1 MPLNSEVHV
10 SRRCSRTMASLP
22 AAQLWDPS
30 RGIRFAERTTRDKV
44 VYPTIDYSKFY
55 STVAVGEGGQ
65 AEAMPGLED
74 VLASQGP
81 VAGASTEAAVLESP
95 EPPSP
100 TVKKPDPPLTS
111 LDFNISEKAFRD
123 AQAADEGTPASFWS
137 YAMYRGPVEDGVEQR
152 VKVHYCKTHQTAE
165 RACQHF
171 LNEKVIGFDLEWSPE
186 ANRFQG
192 PRRNVSL
199 IQIASPSRIALFHV
213 ALFPG
218 KDELVPPSF
227 RKIMEDSEIAKVG
240 VAVKADCTRL
250 KNYLGVDTKGISE
263 LCHLYKLVKYS
274 GSGDPKLVNK
284 RLVPLAQ
291 LAEEYLHL
299 PLYKG
304 DTVRG
309 SDWSQALDMG
319 QIICM
324 WHSCAPRMTLR
335 ASPC

>member
-1 MPLNSEVHV
+1 MV
-10 SRRCSRTMASLP
+10 SLP
-22 AAQLWDPS
+22 AVQLWDPS
-30 RGIRFAERTTRDKV
+30 RGIRFAEKTTRDKV

-55 STVAVGEGGQ
+55 STVAAGEGVQ
-65 AEAMPGLED
+65 AEAVPSVED
-74 VLASQGP
+74 VFASQGP
-81 VAGASTEAAVLESP
+81 VVGVSAEAAVPETP
-95 EPPSP
+95 EPASS
-100 TVKKPDPPLTS
+100 TVKPDPPSTS

-123 AQAADEGTPASFWS
+123 AQEAAEGSPASFWS
-137 YAMYRGPVEDGVEQR
+137 YAMYRGPVENGAEQR
-152 VKVHYCKTHQTAE
+152 VKVHYCKSHQTAE

-213 ALFPG
+213 ALFPS

-227 RKIMEDSEIAKVG
+227 KKIMENSEIAKVG
-240 VAVKADCTRL
+240 VAIKADCTRL
-250 KNYLGVDTKGISE
+250 KNYLGVDTKGIFE

-274 GSGDPKLVNK
+274 GSGQPKLVNK

-291 LAEEYLHL
+291 LAEEDLHL

-304 DTVRG
+304 DSVRG

-324 WHSCAPRMTLR
+324 WHSCVPRVILR

>member
-1 MPLNSEVHV
+1 
-10 SRRCSRTMASLP
+10 MASLP

-30 RGIRFAERTTRDKV
+30 RGIRFAEKTTRDTV

-55 STVAVGEGGQ
+55 STAAAGEGAQ
-65 AEAMPGLED
+65 TEAAPSFED
-74 VLASQGP
+74 VLVPGGP
-81 VAGASTEAAVLESP
+81 VAGVDAEGAVPESP
-95 EPPSP
+95 EPPSS
-100 TVKKPDPPLTS
+100 TVKPDPPSTS

-123 AQAADEGTPASFWS
+123 AQAAAKDSPASFWS
-137 YAMYRGPVEDGVEQR
+137 YAMYRGPVEDGAEQR
-152 VKVHYCKTHQTAE
+152 VKVHYCKSQQTAE

-213 ALFPG
+213 ALFPS

-227 RKIMEDSEIAKVG
+227 KKIMEDSEIAKVG
-240 VAVKADCTRL
+240 VAIKADCTRL
-250 KNYLGVDTKGISE
+250 RNYLGVDAKGIFE

-274 GSGDPKLVNK
+274 GSGQRKLVNK

-304 DTVRG
+304 DTVRS
-309 SDWSQALDMG
+309 SDWSQTLDMG

-324 WHSCAPRMTLR
+324 WHSCAPPMTLR
-335 ASPC
+335 LSLY